1 MATGPP
7 HLQTQR
13 FFDFESG
20 VETATFDIG
29 ERWEDTLSRI
39 WTLRGWVGE
48 DSVLLSS
55 RRGLATLDA
64 DTGEMT
70 PVYTTVG
77 SPSVRPPSISLTD
90 SASSSLT

>member
-70 PVYTTVG
+70 PVYT
-77 SPSVRPPSISLTD
+77 PPGR
-90 SASSSLT
+90 